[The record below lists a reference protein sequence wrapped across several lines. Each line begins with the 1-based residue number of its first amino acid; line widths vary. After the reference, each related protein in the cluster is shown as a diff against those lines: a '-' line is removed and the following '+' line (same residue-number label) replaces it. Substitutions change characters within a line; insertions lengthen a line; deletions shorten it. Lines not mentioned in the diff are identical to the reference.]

1 MKESEYKVDLVCCT
15 EREKFVVPVHA
26 LGLRAVLNL
35 PDAVDFG
42 VCPVK
47 STATKTLIAQNVGT
61 CTANFTLAASPSCFT
76 ASPPEGIVEVGQT
89 IMIELSFTP
98 EHAEPCSGELC
109 IKYADGDEVY
119 MSLAGVSE
127 NVDVYLS
134 APTMALEPAYIS
146 LSSQKTLKVYN
157 RSEIPVRFTWKQFG
171 TLVRV

>member
-1 MKESEYKVDLVCCT
+1 MDLVCCT

-61 CTANFTLAASPSCFT
+61 CTANFTLAATPSCFT

-109 IKYADGDEVY
+109 IKYVGRKSSPPNQCHHDYHRLTSLGIKDGGHE
-119 MSLAGVSE
+119 S
-127 NVDVYLS
+127 
-134 APTMALEPAYIS
+134 
-146 LSSQKTLKVYN
+146 
-157 RSEIPVRFTWKQFG
+157 
-171 TLVRV
+171 